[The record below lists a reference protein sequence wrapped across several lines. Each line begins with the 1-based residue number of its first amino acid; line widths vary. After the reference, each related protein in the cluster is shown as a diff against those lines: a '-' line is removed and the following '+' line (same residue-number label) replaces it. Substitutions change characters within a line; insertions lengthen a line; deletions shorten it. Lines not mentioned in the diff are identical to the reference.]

1 MPEFLQQILTEAIAG
16 TYRVERELG
25 RGGMARVY
33 LAHDLRHDRP
43 VAIKVLLP
51 ELSLAISAERFE
63 QEIRIVSRLTHPNI
77 VGLIGSGMLDYPPA
91 ARLPYYVMHFVDG
104 ESLRDKLVREGP
116 LPVEE
121 AIRIAT
127 EVADA
132 LQFAHD
138 RGVIH
143 RDIKPENILLQAGH
157 AMVADF
163 GVARPIASRQSTES
177 DGAPIGTP
185 AYMSPE
191 QWSGEST
198 LDGRTDVYS
207 LACVVYEML
216 VGQPPFSGASGG
228 AIGARHL
235 SDPMPPVRTVRPSVP
250 IAVERALARALAKV
264 PADRIQTPAAFR
276 TDLLASAAP
285 PPRPRRFGRG
295 MLAGA
300 SLVGLVGVTS
310 YLLWPSGRRDLLAIA
325 VEGGA
330 ADASDP
336 VLTRQL
342 ADRVSRQLGA
352 LQSITVFDTVAQPVG
367 TVLRI
372 LATGPA
378 DSVVVTAR
386 VIEQATDQLLS
397 IQSWSPGSVAPET
410 QDAIAFQISAFV
422 RRKIGEVLE
431 LREAVGSLRNPAARE
446 AVLEAEN
453 HYQKGREAYLG
464 QDITQARVEFELADN
479 RLADASTLDPS
490 QALPWIRRGWVSYNL
505 SFFDLDD
512 TVLVAARLD
521 DGITYADSA
530 LAREPRSAQ
539 ALALRGS
546 LAEHLGFMLPGRT
559 GRVVRRAESDLR
571 AALAADNT
579 LGAANV
585 HLSRLYRRAGR
596 MDEAVKAVLAA
607 RSLDDFLLDG
617 HGVATELFVLFREQ
631 GLGDQA
637 RKICEEGRLLYAT
650 VVFAE
655 CRLVHFGYFG
665 GTRAAADSAWQE
677 LSAIERPGGGAERLT
692 EGFRR
697 VMVAAV
703 LTRAGLRDSALAVVD
718 RAKRTGAP
726 GMELYQTYILTIL
739 GDTDGVIRLLAPLV
753 AQDTTY
759 RSILRTSFWFR
770 SLRSQPSFRRL
781 AGLEPSP

>member
-1 MPEFLQQILTEAIAG
+1 MPEFLQQALTEAIAG

-51 ELSLAISAERFE
+51 ELSLAISADRFE

-91 ARLPYYVMHFVDG
+91 ARLPYYVMHYVDG
-104 ESLRDKLVREGP
+104 ESLRDRLLREGP
-116 LPVEE
+116 LPVED
-121 AIRIAT
+121 AIRIGG

-163 GVARPIASRQSTES
+163 GVARLVASRQTTQS

-191 QWSGEST
+191 QWSGDSAI
-198 LDGRTDVYS
+198 DGRTDVYS

-216 VGQPPFSGASGG
+216 VGQPPFSGVSGG

-235 SDPMPPVRTVRPSVP
+235 SDPMPSVRTVRPTVP

-276 TDLLASAAP
+276 SDLLASAAP

-300 SLVGLVGVTS
+300 LLVGLLGVTS
-310 YLLWPSGRRDLLAIA
+310 YLLRPSGRRDLLAIA
-325 VEGGA
+325 VEGVA

-342 ADRVSRQLGA
+342 ADRVSRQLAA

-367 TVLRI
+367 TVVRI
-372 LATGPA
+372 AATGPA

-386 VIEQATDQLLS
+386 VIDQATDQLLS
-397 IQSWSPGSVAPET
+397 IQSWSPGSMAPET
-410 QDAIAFQISAFV
+410 PDAIALQVSAFV

-431 LREAVGSLRNPAARE
+431 LREAVSSLRNRAARA
-446 AVLEAEN
+446 AVLEAES

-464 QDITQARVEFELADN
+464 LNAAQARVEFELADT
-479 RLADASTLDPS
+479 RLAEASGLDLS
-490 QALPWIRRGWVSYNL
+490 RALPWIRRGWISYNL
-505 SFFDLDD
+505 SFFNLDD
-512 TVLVAARLD
+512 PGLVAARLD
-521 DGITYADSA
+521 QGIAFADSA
-530 LAREPRSAQ
+530 LAREPRSAE
-539 ALALRGS
+539 AFALRGS
-546 LAEHLGFMLPGRT
+546 LAEHLAFMLPGRAKS
-559 GRVVRRAESDLR
+559 VVRRAESDLR
-571 AALAADNT
+571 AALAADPT

-585 HLSRLYRRAGR
+585 HLSRLYRRTGR
-596 MDEAVKAVLAA
+596 MDEAVTAALAA
-607 RSLDDFLLDG
+607 RSFDDFLLDG
-617 HGVATELFVLFREQ
+617 HGVATELFVLFRER
-631 GLGDQA
+631 GLGDEA
-637 RKICEEGRLLYAT
+637 RRVCEEGRLLYAT

-655 CRLVHFGYFG
+655 CRLVCLGYFG
-665 GTRAAADSAWQE
+665 ATRAAADTAVQE
-677 LSAIERPGGGAERLT
+677 LGAIERPGGGAEPAT
-692 EGFRR
+692 AGFRR
-697 VMVAAV
+697 VMLAAV
-703 LTRAGLRDSALAVVD
+703 LARAGMTDSAFAVIHQAR
-718 RAKRTGAP
+718 RAGSP
-726 GMELYQTYILTIL
+726 GMDYYESYVWAVL
-739 GDTDGVIRLLAPLV
+739 GDTNGTIRILAPIV
-753 AQDTTY
+753 AQDSTY
-759 RSILRTSFWFR
+759 RSLLRTSFWFR
-770 SLRSQPSFRRL
+770 SLREQPAFRRL
-781 AGLEPSP
+781 AGLEPLP